1 MRFYEFLNESKKT
14 GGIEIMSLE
23 QFANQGELDESDLL
37 GAPTTD
43 FPDPEMQKYLQTTVD
58 KTKTA
63 SQRYKMPYIHRNSAL
78 KFYDESGQQFDLDKM
93 KGVISE
99 RPKKLLKQNEKMEH
113 SNGEKEQF
121 FNIGF
126 AALTGLALDEKT
138 NQFKI
143 VNTCP
148 GAGSCKVDCFARG
161 GGKVQFE
168 GPWISDARILTYLL
182 NDPEGFKKQ
191 LISEIDKENNK
202 YAKQGAKVTIR
213 WHDAGDFFSPEYVD
227 LAADVASAFPDNEFY
242 AYTKIAK
249 VAQGGLPPNFHIN
262 WSEGANT
269 SQEKQIKSVDPK
281 LKTTKHS
288 RIVPSKV
295 SSKLEVDTSIF
306 NDLLK
311 KDKDGKLEKTAN
323 NGWIITDMNKLK
335 DRIANLYK
343 LDKDTILDYDEMMA
357 IDEPDPIGF
366 KQKLAKDGKI
376 INVPIYDPPK
386 WNVIIVPGQGDI
398 SAKRSD
404 VLGTL
409 LLKH

>member
-1 MRFYEFLNESKKT
+1 MRFYEFLSESKNT
-14 GGIEIMSLE
+14 NGIEVMSLE
-23 QFANQGELDESDLL
+23 QFANQDELDEANLL

-43 FPDPEMQKYLQTTVD
+43 FPDTDMQKYLQTTVD

-78 KFYDESGQQFDLDKM
+78 KFYDQSGQQFDLDKM

-113 SNGEKEQF
+113 SNGQKEQF
-121 FNIGF
+121 FNVGF

-138 NQFKI
+138 NEFKI

-161 GGKVQFE
+161 GGKIQFE
-168 GPWISDARILTYLL
+168 GPWASDAKILTYLL

-191 LISEIDKENNK
+191 LISEIDAQNK
-202 YAKQGAKVTIR
+202 KFNKQGTKVTIR
-213 WHDAGDFFSPEYVD
+213 WHDAGDFFSPEYVS
-227 LAADVASAFPDNEFY
+227 LAADVANALPNNEFY

-249 VAQGGLPPNFHIN
+249 VAQGGLPSNFKIN

-269 SQEKQIKSVDPK
+269 KQEKQIKFADPK
-281 LKTTKHS
+281 LQTTKHS
-288 RIVPSKV
+288 RIVPSK
-295 SSKLEVDTSIF
+295 LTDGTPIF

-335 DRIANLYK
+335 DRLANLYK
-343 LDKDTILDYDEMMA
+343 IDKDSILDYDEMMA
-357 IDEPDPIGF
+357 EPEGTT
-366 KQKLAKDGKI
+366 K
-376 INVPIYDPPK
+376 K
-386 WNVIIVPGQGDI
+386 WNVIIVPGQGDL

>member
-1 MRFYEFLNESKKT
+1 MRFYEFLKEAKQT
-14 GGIEIMSLE
+14 GGIQIMSLD
-23 QFANQGELDESDLL
+23 QFANQGSDKELDEADLL
-37 GAPTTD
+37 GAPTKD
-43 FPDPEMQKYLQTTVD
+43 FPDSEMQDYLRTTVD

-63 SQRYKMPYIHRNSAL
+63 SQRYKMPYVHRSSAL
-78 KFYDESGQQFDLDKM
+78 KFYDESGKRFDLDKM
-93 KGVISE
+93 KGIIAE

-121 FNIGF
+121 FNVGF

-138 NQFKI
+138 KEFKI

-168 GPWISDARILTYLL
+168 GPWVSDARILTFLL

-191 LISEIDKENNK
+191 LMSEIAAQNK
-202 YAKQGAKVTIR
+202 KYEKQGTKVTIR

-227 LAADVASAFPDNEFY
+227 LAADIARAFPDNQFY

-249 VAQGGLPPNFHIN
+249 VAQGGLPSNFKIN

-269 SQEKQIKSVDPK
+269 SQEKQIKMADPRLEK
-281 LKTTKHS
+281 TKHS
-288 RIVPSKV
+288 RIVPA
-295 SSKLEVDTSIF
+295 KLTDGTPIF

-311 KDKDGKLEKTAN
+311 KDAEGKLEKTAAG
-323 NGWIITDMNKLK
+323 GWIVTDMNKLK
-335 DRIANLYK
+335 DRIAELYK
-343 LDKDTILDYDEMMA
+343 IPKNTILDYDEMMA
-357 IDEPDPIGF
+357 KPEG
-366 KQKLAKDGKI
+366 KDK
-376 INVPIYDPPK
+376 K

>member
-1 MRFYEFLNESKKT
+1 MRFHEFLKESKQT
-14 GGIEIMSLE
+14 GGIQIMSLD
-23 QFANQGELDESDLL
+23 QFANQGSDKELDEADLL
-37 GAPTTD
+37 GAPTKD
-43 FPDPEMQKYLQTTVD
+43 FPDAEMQDYLRTTVD

-63 SQRYKMPYIHRNSAL
+63 SQRYKMPYVHRSSAL
-78 KFYDESGQQFDLDKM
+78 KFYDESGKRFDLDKM
-93 KGVISE
+93 KGTIAD

-121 FNIGF
+121 FNVGF

-138 NQFKI
+138 KEFKI

-168 GPWISDARILTYLL
+168 GPWVSDARILTFLL
-182 NDPEGFKKQ
+182 NDPDGFKKQ
-191 LISEIDKENNK
+191 LMSEIAAQNK
-202 YAKQGAKVTIR
+202 KYGKQGTKVTIR

-227 LAADVASAFPDNEFY
+227 LAADVARAFPDNQFY

-249 VAQGGLPPNFHIN
+249 VAQGGLPSNFKIN

-269 SQEKQIKSVDPK
+269 SQEKQIKMADPRLEK
-281 LKTTKHS
+281 TKHS
-288 RIVPSKV
+288 RIVPA
-295 SSKLEVDTSIF
+295 KLTDGTPIF

-311 KDKDGKLEKTAN
+311 KDADGKLEKNAN
-323 NGWIITDMNKLK
+323 NGWIVTDMNKLK
-335 DRIANLYK
+335 DRIAELYK
-343 LDKDTILDYDEMMA
+343 IPKNTILDYDEMMA
-357 IDEPDPIGF
+357 KPEGND
-366 KQKLAKDGKI
+366 K
-376 INVPIYDPPK
+376 K

>member
-1 MRFYEFLNESKKT
+1 MRFYEFLSESKNT
-14 GGIEIMSLE
+14 NGIEVMSLE
-23 QFANQGELDESDLL
+23 QFANQGELDEANLL

-43 FPDPEMQKYLQTTVD
+43 FSDPDMQKYLQTTVD

-78 KFYDESGQQFDLDKM
+78 KFYDQSGQQFDLDKM

-113 SNGEKEQF
+113 SNGQKEQF
-121 FNIGF
+121 FNVGF

-138 NQFKI
+138 NEFKI

-161 GGKVQFE
+161 GGKIQFE
-168 GPWISDARILTYLL
+168 GPWASDAKILTYLL

-191 LISEIDKENNK
+191 LISEINAQNK
-202 YAKQGAKVTIR
+202 KFNKQGTKVTIR
-213 WHDAGDFFSPEYVD
+213 WHDAGDFFSPEYVA
-227 LAADVASAFPDNEFY
+227 LAADVANALPNNEFY

-249 VAQGGLPPNFHIN
+249 VAQGGLPSNFKIN

-269 SQEKQIKSVDPK
+269 KQEKQIKFADPK
-281 LKTTKHS
+281 LQTTKHS
-288 RIVPSKV
+288 RIVPSK
-295 SSKLEVDTSIF
+295 LTDGTPIF

-323 NGWIITDMNKLK
+323 NGWIITDMDKLK
-335 DRIANLYK
+335 DRLANLYK
-343 LDKDTILDYDEMMA
+343 IDKDTILDYDEMMA
-357 IDEPDPIGF
+357 EPEG
-366 KQKLAKDGKI
+366 KDK
-376 INVPIYDPPK
+376 K

>member
-1 MRFYEFLNESKKT
+1 MRFYEFLSESKKT
-14 GGIEIMSLE
+14 NGIEIMSLE
-23 QFANQGELDESDLL
+23 QFASQGEQSELDEADLL

-43 FPDPEMQKYLQTTVD
+43 FPDSDMQKYLQTTVD

-63 SQRYKMPYIHRNSAL
+63 SQRYKMPYVHRSSAL
-78 KFYDESGQQFDLDKM
+78 KYYDESGKQFDLDKM
-93 KGVISE
+93 KGIISE
-99 RPKKLLKQNEKMEH
+99 RPKRLLKQNEKMEH

-191 LISEIDKENNK
+191 LISEIDKENKK

-227 LAADVASAFPDNEFY
+227 LAADVAKTFPDTQFY

-249 VAQGGLPPNFHIN
+249 VAQGGLPSNFHIN
-262 WSEGANT
+262 WSEGAHT
-269 SQEKQIKSVDPK
+269 SQEKQIKFADPK
-281 LKTTKHS
+281 LQTTKHS
-288 RIVPSKV
+288 RIVPSK
-295 SSKLEVDTSIF
+295 LTDGTPIF

-311 KDKDGKLEKTAN
+311 KDAEGKLEKTDAG
-323 NGWIITDMNKLK
+323 GWIVTDMNKLK

-343 LDKDTILDYDEMMA
+343 IDKDTILDYDEMMA
-357 IDEPDPIGF
+357 KPEG
-366 KQKLAKDGKI
+366 KDK
-376 INVPIYDPPK
+376 K

>member
-1 MRFYEFLNESKKT
+1 MRFYEFLSESKKT
-14 GGIEIMSLE
+14 NGIEIMSLE
-23 QFANQGELDESDLL
+23 QFASQDELDEANLL

-43 FPDPEMQKYLQTTVD
+43 FSDPDMQKYLQTTVD

-78 KFYDESGQQFDLDKM
+78 KFYDQSGQQFDLDKM

-113 SNGEKEQF
+113 SNGQKEQF
-121 FNIGF
+121 FNVGF

-138 NQFKI
+138 NEFKI

-161 GGKVQFE
+161 GGKIQFE
-168 GPWISDARILTYLL
+168 GPWASDAKILTYLL

-191 LISEIDKENNK
+191 LISEINAQNK
-202 YAKQGAKVTIR
+202 KFNKQGTKVTIR
-213 WHDAGDFFSPEYVD
+213 WHDAGDFFSPEYVS
-227 LAADVASAFPDNEFY
+227 LAADVANALPNNEFY

-249 VAQGGLPPNFHIN
+249 VAQGGLPSNFKIN

-269 SQEKQIKSVDPK
+269 KQEKQIKFADPK
-281 LKTTKHS
+281 LQTTKHS
-288 RIVPSKV
+288 RIVPSK
-295 SSKLEVDTSIF
+295 LTDGTPIF

-323 NGWIITDMNKLK
+323 NGWIITDMDKLK
-335 DRIANLYK
+335 DRLANLYK
-343 LDKDTILDYDEMMA
+343 IDKDSILDYDEMMA
-357 IDEPDPIGF
+357 EPEGTT
-366 KQKLAKDGKI
+366 K
-376 INVPIYDPPK
+376 K
-386 WNVIIVPGQGDI
+386 WNVIIVPGQGDL

>member
-1 MRFYEFLNESKKT
+1 MRFYEFLSESKST
-14 GGIEIMSLE
+14 NGIEIMSLE
-23 QFANQGELDESDLL
+23 QFASQDELDEANLL

-43 FPDPEMQKYLQTTVD
+43 FPDSDMQKYLQTTVD

-78 KFYDESGQQFDLDKM
+78 KFYDQSGQQFDLDKM

-113 SNGEKEQF
+113 SNGQKEQF
-121 FNIGF
+121 FNVGF

-138 NQFKI
+138 NEFKI

-161 GGKVQFE
+161 GGKIQFE
-168 GPWISDARILTYLL
+168 GPWASDAKILTYLL

-191 LISEIDKENNK
+191 LISEIDAQNK
-202 YAKQGAKVTIR
+202 KFNKQGTKVTIR

-227 LAADVASAFPDNEFY
+227 LAADVANALPNNEFY
-242 AYTKIAK
+242 AYTKMAK
-249 VAQGGLPPNFHIN
+249 VAQGGLPSNFKIN

-269 SQEKQIKSVDPK
+269 KQEKQIKFADPK
-281 LKTTKHS
+281 LQTTKHS
-288 RIVPSKV
+288 RIVPSK
-295 SSKLEVDTSIF
+295 LTDGTPIF

-323 NGWIITDMNKLK
+323 NGWIITDMDKLK
-335 DRIANLYK
+335 DRLANLYK
-343 LDKDTILDYDEMMA
+343 IDKDTILDYDEMMA
-357 IDEPDPIGF
+357 EPEGTT
-366 KQKLAKDGKI
+366 K
-376 INVPIYDPPK
+376 K
-386 WNVIIVPGQGDI
+386 WNVIIVPGQGDL
-398 SAKRSD
+398 SAKRTD

>member
-1 MRFYEFLNESKKT
+1 MRFYEFLSESKST
-14 GGIEIMSLE
+14 NGIEIMSLE
-23 QFANQGELDESDLL
+23 QFASQDELDEANLL

-43 FPDPEMQKYLQTTVD
+43 FPDSDMQKYLQTTVD

-78 KFYDESGQQFDLDKM
+78 KFYDQSGQQFDLDKM

-113 SNGEKEQF
+113 SNGQKEQF
-121 FNIGF
+121 FNVGF

-138 NQFKI
+138 NEFKI

-161 GGKVQFE
+161 GGKIQFE
-168 GPWISDARILTYLL
+168 GPWASDAKILTYLL

-191 LISEIDKENNK
+191 LISEIDAQNK
-202 YAKQGAKVTIR
+202 KFNKQGTKVTIR

-227 LAADVASAFPDNEFY
+227 LAADVANALPNNEFY

-249 VAQGGLPPNFHIN
+249 VAQGGLPSNFKIN

-269 SQEKQIKSVDPK
+269 KQEKQIKFADPK
-281 LKTTKHS
+281 LQTTKHS
-288 RIVPSKV
+288 RIVPSK
-295 SSKLEVDTSIF
+295 LTDGTPIF

-323 NGWIITDMNKLK
+323 NGWIITDMDKLK
-335 DRIANLYK
+335 DRLANLYK
-343 LDKDTILDYDEMMA
+343 IDKDTILDYDEMMA
-357 IDEPDPIGF
+357 EPEGTT
-366 KQKLAKDGKI
+366 K
-376 INVPIYDPPK
+376 K
-386 WNVIIVPGQGDI
+386 WNVIIVPGQGDL
-398 SAKRSD
+398 SAKRTD

>member
-1 MRFYEFLNESKKT
+1 MRFYEFLSESKNT
-14 GGIEIMSLE
+14 NGIEVMSLE
-23 QFANQGELDESDLL
+23 QFANQDELDEANLL

-43 FPDPEMQKYLQTTVD
+43 FPDTDMQKYLQTTVD

-78 KFYDESGQQFDLDKM
+78 KFYDQSGQQFDLDKM

-113 SNGEKEQF
+113 SNGQKEQF
-121 FNIGF
+121 FNVGF

-138 NQFKI
+138 NEFKI

-161 GGKVQFE
+161 GGKIQFE
-168 GPWISDARILTYLL
+168 GPWASDAKILTYLL

-191 LISEIDKENNK
+191 LISEIDAQNK
-202 YAKQGAKVTIR
+202 KFNKQGTKVTIR

-227 LAADVASAFPDNEFY
+227 LAADVANALPNNEFY
-242 AYTKIAK
+242 AYTKMAK
-249 VAQGGLPPNFHIN
+249 VAQGGLPSNFKIN

-269 SQEKQIKSVDPK
+269 KQEKQIKFADPK
-281 LKTTKHS
+281 LQTTKHS
-288 RIVPSKV
+288 RIVPSK
-295 SSKLEVDTSIF
+295 LTDGTPIF

-335 DRIANLYK
+335 DRLANLYK
-343 LDKDTILDYDEMMA
+343 IDKDSILDYDEMMA
-357 IDEPDPIGF
+357 EPEGTT
-366 KQKLAKDGKI
+366 K
-376 INVPIYDPPK
+376 K
-386 WNVIIVPGQGDI
+386 WNVIIVPGQGDL

>member
-1 MRFYEFLNESKKT
+1 MRFYEFLSESKKT
-14 GGIEIMSLE
+14 NGIEIMSLE
-23 QFANQGELDESDLL
+23 QFASQDELDEANLL

-43 FPDPEMQKYLQTTVD
+43 FSDPDMQKYLQTTVD

-78 KFYDESGQQFDLDKM
+78 KFYDQSGQQFDLDKM

-113 SNGEKEQF
+113 SNGQKEQF
-121 FNIGF
+121 FNVGF

-138 NQFKI
+138 NEFKI

-161 GGKVQFE
+161 GGKIQFE
-168 GPWISDARILTYLL
+168 GPWASDAKILTYLL

-191 LISEIDKENNK
+191 LISEINAQNK
-202 YAKQGAKVTIR
+202 KFNKQGTKVTIR
-213 WHDAGDFFSPEYVD
+213 WHDAGDFFSPEYVS
-227 LAADVASAFPDNEFY
+227 LAADVANALPNNEFY

-249 VAQGGLPPNFHIN
+249 VAQGGLPSNFKIN

-269 SQEKQIKSVDPK
+269 KQEKQIKFADPK
-281 LKTTKHS
+281 LQTTKHS
-288 RIVPSKV
+288 RIVPSK
-295 SSKLEVDTSIF
+295 LTDGTPIF

-323 NGWIITDMNKLK
+323 NGWIVTDMDKLK
-335 DRIANLYK
+335 DRLANLYK
-343 LDKDTILDYDEMMA
+343 IDKDSILDYDEMMA
-357 IDEPDPIGF
+357 EPEGTT
-366 KQKLAKDGKI
+366 K
-376 INVPIYDPPK
+376 K
-386 WNVIIVPGQGDI
+386 WNVIIVPGQGDL

>member
-1 MRFYEFLNESKKT
+1 MRFHEFLKESKQT
-14 GGIEIMSLE
+14 GGIQIMSLD
-23 QFANQGELDESDLL
+23 QFANQGSDKELDEADLL
-37 GAPTTD
+37 GAPTKD
-43 FPDPEMQKYLQTTVD
+43 FPDAEMQDYLRTTVD

-63 SQRYKMPYIHRNSAL
+63 SQRYKMPYVHRSSAL
-78 KFYDESGQQFDLDKM
+78 KFYDESGKRFDLDKM
-93 KGVISE
+93 KGIIAE

-121 FNIGF
+121 FNVGF

-138 NQFKI
+138 KEFKI

-168 GPWISDARILTYLL
+168 GPWVSDARILTFLL

-191 LISEIDKENNK
+191 LMSEIADQNK
-202 YAKQGAKVTIR
+202 KYGKQGTKVTIR

-227 LAADVASAFPDNEFY
+227 LAADVARAFPDNQFY

-249 VAQGGLPPNFHIN
+249 VAQGGLPANFKIN

-269 SQEKQIKSVDPK
+269 SQEKQIKMADPRLEK
-281 LKTTKHS
+281 TKHS
-288 RIVPSKV
+288 RIVPA
-295 SSKLEVDTSIF
+295 KLTDGTPIF

-311 KDKDGKLEKTAN
+311 KDADGKLEKNAN
-323 NGWIITDMNKLK
+323 NGWIVTDMNKLK
-335 DRIANLYK
+335 DRIAELYK
-343 LDKDTILDYDEMMA
+343 IPKNTILDYDEMMA
-357 IDEPDPIGF
+357 RPEG
-366 KQKLAKDGKI
+366 KDK
-376 INVPIYDPPK
+376 K

>member
-1 MRFYEFLNESKKT
+1 MRFYEFLRESKNT
-14 GGIEIMSLE
+14 NGIEIMSLE
-23 QFANQGELDESDLL
+23 QFANQDELDEANLL

-43 FPDPEMQKYLQTTVD
+43 FSDPDMQKYLQTTVD

-78 KFYDESGQQFDLDKM
+78 KFYDQSGQQFDLDKM

-113 SNGEKEQF
+113 SNGQKEQF
-121 FNIGF
+121 FNVGF

-138 NQFKI
+138 NEFKI

-161 GGKVQFE
+161 GGKIQFE
-168 GPWISDARILTYLL
+168 GPWASDAKILTYLL

-191 LISEIDKENNK
+191 LISEINAQNK
-202 YAKQGAKVTIR
+202 KFNKQGTKVTIR
-213 WHDAGDFFSPEYVD
+213 WHDAGDFFSPEYVS
-227 LAADVASAFPDNEFY
+227 LAADVANALPNNEFY

-249 VAQGGLPPNFHIN
+249 VAQGGLPSNFKIN

-269 SQEKQIKSVDPK
+269 KQEKQIKFADPK
-281 LKTTKHS
+281 LQTTKHS
-288 RIVPSKV
+288 RIVPSK
-295 SSKLEVDTSIF
+295 LTDGTPIF

-323 NGWIITDMNKLK
+323 NGWIVTDMDKLK
-335 DRIANLYK
+335 DRLANLYK
-343 LDKDTILDYDEMMA
+343 IDKDSILDYDEMMA
-357 IDEPDPIGF
+357 EPEGTT
-366 KQKLAKDGKI
+366 K
-376 INVPIYDPPK
+376 K
-386 WNVIIVPGQGDI
+386 WNVIIVPGQGDL

>member
-1 MRFYEFLNESKKT
+1 MRFYEFLSESKKT
-14 GGIEIMSLE
+14 NGIEIMSLE
-23 QFANQGELDESDLL
+23 QFASQGEQSELDEANLL

-43 FPDPEMQKYLQTTVD
+43 FPDSDMQQYLQTTVD

-63 SQRYKMPYIHRNSAL
+63 SQRYKMPYVHRSSAL
-78 KFYDESGQQFDLDKM
+78 KYYDASGKQFDLDKM
-93 KGVISE
+93 KGIISE
-99 RPKKLLKQNEKMEH
+99 RPKRLLKQNEKMEH

-191 LISEIDKENNK
+191 LISEIDKENKK

-227 LAADVASAFPDNEFY
+227 LAADVAKTFPDTQFY

-249 VAQGGLPPNFHIN
+249 VAQGGLPSNFHIN
-262 WSEGANT
+262 WSEGAHT
-269 SQEKQIKSVDPK
+269 SQEKQIKFADPK
-281 LKTTKHS
+281 LQTTKHS
-288 RIVPSKV
+288 RIVPSK
-295 SSKLEVDTSIF
+295 LTDGTSIF

-311 KDKDGKLEKTAN
+311 KDAEGKLEKTDAG
-323 NGWIITDMNKLK
+323 GWIVTDMNKLK

-343 LDKDTILDYDEMMA
+343 IDKDTILDYDEMMA
-357 IDEPDPIGF
+357 KSEG
-366 KQKLAKDGKI
+366 KDK
-376 INVPIYDPPK
+376 K

>member
-1 MRFYEFLNESKKT
+1 MRFYEFLSEAKKT

-23 QFANQGELDESDLL
+23 QFASQGEQGELDEADLL

-63 SQRYKMPYIHRNSAL
+63 SQRYKMPYVHRSSAL
-78 KFYDESGQQFDLDKM
+78 KYYDESGKQFDLDKM
-93 KGVISE
+93 KGIISD
-99 RPKKLLKQNEKMEH
+99 RPKRLLKQNEKMEH

-191 LISEIDKENNK
+191 LISEIDKENKK
-202 YAKQGAKVTIR
+202 YGKQGTKVTIR

-227 LAADVASAFPDNEFY
+227 LAADVARAFPDTQFY

-249 VAQGGLPPNFHIN
+249 VAQGGLPSNFKIN
-262 WSEGANT
+262 WSEGAHT
-269 SQEKQIKSVDPK
+269 SQEKQIKMMDPRLEK
-281 LKTTKHS
+281 TKHS
-288 RIVPSKV
+288 RIVPSK
-295 SSKLEVDTSIF
+295 LTDGTSIF

-311 KDKDGKLEKTAN
+311 KDAEGKLEKTPTG
-323 NGWIITDMNKLK
+323 GWIVTDMNKLK
-335 DRIANLYK
+335 DRLATLYSIPRSS
-343 LDKDTILDYDEMMA
+343 ILDYDEMMA
-357 IDEPDPIGF
+357 KPESED
-366 KQKLAKDGKI
+366 K
-376 INVPIYDPPK
+376 K

-398 SAKRSD
+398 SAKRGD